1 MIQNRDIIIVGIQA
15 WDIEI
20 GSNCKNIAQEFAKH
34 NRVLYVNPPLNWVT
48 RLKQKHKESVQ
59 KRIQIAQGKREDI
72 EVIEDNLWN
81 LFPKTTIDSIN
92 WIKSHSLFKLINK
105 RNSRR
110 FATDIKSAADRLGFK
125 DYILFNDSSMFLG
138 LHLKEYL
145 KPEVYTYYVRDN
157 LVKDPYWKK
166 HGARME
172 PEVIKEADVV
182 VNNSEYYVD
191 YSSKFNNNS
200 FMVGQGCDVSMFN
213 DEKGDIKEAVELKEI
228 SKPIIG
234 YVGTLTTLR
243 LDVDLLEFIAKQR
256 KDWNIVLVGPEDETF
271 KKSNLHNLSNV
282 HFLGNKPMDS
292 LPTYIK
298 GFDVTMN
305 PQVLNEITIGNY
317 PRKIDEYLA
326 MGKPIV
332 ATYTK
337 AMEMFNDYVYLGKTK
352 EDYIDLISQALE
364 EDPNQV
370 VKERIEYA
378 NSHTWPNSVKDIYKA
393 IKSVATVEEEVLG

>member
-59 KRIQIAQGKREDI
+59 KRIQIAKGKREDI
-72 EVIEDNLWN
+72 EIIEDNLWN

-92 WIKSHSLFKLINK
+92 WIKSHSLFKLMNK
-105 RNSRR
+105 RNSRK
-110 FATDIKSAADRLGFK
+110 FAMDIKSAADRLGFK

-191 YSSKFNNNS
+191 YSSKFNSNS

-228 SKPIIG
+228 PKPIIG

-256 KDWNIVLVGPEDETF
+256 EDWNIVLVGPEDETF

-364 EDPNQV
+364 EDSNQV

-393 IKSVATVEEEVLG
+393 MKSVVTIEEEIKG